1 MNLLGEV
8 APLSPGLSSVR
19 RGIGTALVFFL
30 LGCAVVFY
38 RTTSGFPT
46 LGSAAPASASAFAS
60 GDPTT
65 LATQTAPSSGPS
77 ASADLSPATEPA
89 PSISPTRPAAGDS
102 TASGSAGE
110 QTIHLEKPPNSAK
123 PFQTVRIRGTY
134 RGGAGT
140 FLRVQRWEGGIWLDF
155 PVPTKTNQSGEFTA
169 YVEVGQPGRY
179 WLRVC
184 DPDSDVD
191 SEPFALIVKG

>member
-1 MNLLGEV
+1 M

-65 LATQTAPSSGPS
+65 VATQPAPSSAQS
-77 ASADLSPATEPA
+77 ASADLSPATEPTP
-89 PSISPTRPAAGDS
+89 PSSPTTPGAGDN
-102 TASGSAGE
+102 TGSGSAGE
-110 QTIHLEKPPNSAK
+110 QTIQLEKPPNSAK
-123 PFQTVRIRGTY
+123 PFETVRIRGTY

-140 FLRVQRWEGGIWLDF
+140 FLRVQRFEGGIWLDF
-155 PVPTKTNQSGEFTA
+155 PVPTKTDRSGEFTA
-169 YVEVGQPGRY
+169 YVEMGQPGSY

-191 SEPFALIVKG
+191 SDPFPLIVRA